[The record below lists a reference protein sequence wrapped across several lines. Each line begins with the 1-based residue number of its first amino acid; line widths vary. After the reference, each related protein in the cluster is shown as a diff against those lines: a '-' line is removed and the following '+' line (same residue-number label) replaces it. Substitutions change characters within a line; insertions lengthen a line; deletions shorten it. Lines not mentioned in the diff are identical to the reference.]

1 MQGAAPPVVN
11 PVLAPE
17 ASAAPAASAPVS
29 AWIGLG
35 ANLGDRLATL
45 RTALSAMGALPGTR
59 VQGVSS
65 LYGSAPVDAG
75 GPDYLNAVAQVQ
87 TTLAPHALLAQ
98 LQAIEQAAGRER
110 PYRNAPRTL
119 DLDILLYGDEVID
132 TPTLTVPHPRLHER
146 AFALCPLAELAPDRV
161 PAHQL
166 ATVATWPS
174 SRCRATR
181 RGGSWP
187 WAVSPTNTKLP
198 QASNGADAG
207 VPNRCRQIG
216 GE

>member
-119 DLDILLYGDEVID
+119 DLDLLLFGEARIES
-132 TPTLTVPHPRLHER
+132 PHLTVPHPRMWER
-146 AFALCPLAELAPDRV
+146 AFVLVPLNEVAPALLDAPALQAVAGQGVER
-161 PAHQL
+161 L
-166 ATVATWPS
+166 AT
-174 SRCRATR
+174 R
-181 RGGSWP
+181 
-187 WAVSPTNTKLP
+187 
-198 QASNGADAG
+198 D
-207 VPNRCRQIG
+207 
-216 GE
+216 